1 MLNSVLSWPGWEAVE
16 TILAFFGLAG
26 IILSALRLFF
36 ALKKQTWRTDV
47 RITDYPSDYNAEDNE
62 INAVYSRTCYHFSP
76 YSNLIIFKPIDCIIP
91 RLELRDVSIV
101 GKPGKVIEVFKNVAP
116 RDSICFMIERAETIP
131 SRMLRWYSEYGEYG
145 EHYFCENRR
154 NGINGLEGYRY
165 QKTLLSIVRKMLEIK

>member
-1 MLNSVLSWPGWEAVE
+1 MLNSVLSWPGWEAAE

-26 IILSALRLFF
+26 IILSAFRLFF

-47 RITDYPSDYNAEDNE
+47 RITDYPNDYNAEDNE
-62 INAVYSRTCYHFSP
+62 INAIYSRTCYHFSP

-91 RLELRDVSIV
+91 RLEVRTVSNV
-101 GKPGKVIEVFKNVAP
+101 GEPGERIEVFKNVDP
-116 RDSICFMIERAETIP
+116 QDSICFMLERAETIP
-131 SRMLRWYSEYGEYG
+131 SYMLRWYSEYGEYG

-165 QKTLLSIVRKMLEIK
+165 QKTLLSIVRKMLDIK